1 MIMKK
6 IVILLLA
13 SITLLC
19 ANATD
24 RFYIED
30 FSISAGETR
39 TVSIILE
46 NETAYT
52 AFQTDLYLPAG
63 LTVEQEDGDYIF
75 DLTSRKGRDHN
86 IATQVQADGAIRIMS
101 YSPTIKAYSGNSG
114 ALVTFNV
121 TATEDFTAPTTIQLK
136 NTLLTTKNGVEVAF
150 NDETCN
156 VTSDVVLKD
165 LTGEITFTPGG
176 ESIEL
181 YDYDGVKSTSY
192 DYLDICYSGPEDV
205 EFTIIVNGYDLFK
218 DNFWGEQKSNIKG
231 IKESEPWRE
240 WVEWI
245 DDINGYRID
254 LYGFNAIKHY
264 FDEYDYCGSLEFEV
278 TVHAKG
284 YNEISNST
292 DIVHMIPPYSARDGA
307 DLEVYLTDYE
317 AIIIVSSGT
326 SGRCLLI
333 NEEEVDFQ
341 YYDYGD
347 DYVSESNYYVIDRQ
361 DVSFSVTAQGGA
373 KTMGMDRFV
382 LGEEM
387 TIEVPALNN
396 GVDIIQCGPNG
407 EADNDEENH
416 YAVIKYHGDAGYY
429 VPTDFMIDV
438 NGHVIYCY
446 VGENEGISVLSIDE
460 DILVEWEDE
469 DNENLFNVGPVSYRP
484 NINGLII
491 DLLPF
496 GNIYGGNYDIQSRV
510 TVFQLA
516 EINNYSY
523 YYEHE
528 KSADA
533 HFEYYVPIEAPTIL
547 TQMTNDAVIV
557 NMSSDLE
564 YKKFI
569 VDGEEVLELP
579 YVAGRTNHDYY
590 ITVQAGHSPDSVRW
604 AWTEETTILIP
615 AKDLP
620 ILRGDADGDGNV
632 NISDVAAL
640 IDYLLSGNDAL
651 VPGKPDV
658 DLNGAITIADV
669 TTLID
674 YLLSDRWPGETSF
687 TVNGVTFKLLDIAG
701 GIFSMGATPEQ
712 EEGAHDNEKPV
723 HEVALSP
730 FSMSVTEVTQELWL
744 AVMRTNPS
752 RFSSNLNR
760 PVENVSWN
768 DCQVFIAKLNEL
780 TGQNFRLPTE
790 AEWEFAARGGMNSQG
805 YKYAGSNDLDEV
817 AWYNYNA
824 HAVGSSSPDYGT
836 HAVATKAPNEL
847 GLYDMTG
854 NVWEWCQ
861 DWSGTY
867 SEAQQINPTGP
878 ETGTNRVMRGG
889 GWTNYPSLLRIAARA
904 GYKPTFKG
912 NFTGLRLVL

>member
-1 MIMKK
+1 MKK
-6 IVILLLA
+6 SILFVVMA
-13 SITLLC
+13 IATLC
-19 ANATD
+19 ATATD

-52 AFQTDLYLPAG
+52 AFQTDLYLPAS

-165 LTGEITFTPGG
+165 LTGEITFTQGGHEVLTWEGDG
-176 ESIEL
+176 ESSY
-181 YDYDGVKSTSY
+181 YDTTYEYV
-192 DYLDICYSGPEDV
+192 DICYTGQENVHFS
-205 EFTIIVNGYDLFK
+205 ISVNGYDLFG
-218 DNFWGEQKSNIKG
+218 DDLEDYGLYSVPQ
-231 IKESEPWRE
+231 
-240 WVEWI
+240 WI
-245 DDINGYRID
+245 DELNGYRVNLGGLMPI
-254 LYGFNAIKHY
+254 GG
-264 FDEYDYCGSLEFEV
+264 DEYWYSAHYDFDV
-278 TVHAKG
+278 TVSSSG
-284 YNEISNST
+284 YNSISDISSVDYYLSGDEAWTTIDVETTDFAYIITVNSGL
-292 DIVHMIPPYSARDGA
+292 SQS
-307 DLEVYLTDYE
+307 L
-317 AIIIVSSGT
+317 
-326 SGRCLLI
+326 LLI
-333 NEEEVDFQ
+333 EDQYVEPFYDDDEGMPNSRYVIKRLDESYNIRVRPGCKTRLMPKYVMGKEETLTIPAIESELCIS
-341 YYDYGD
+341 YGD
-347 DYVSESNYYVIDRQ
+347 
-361 DVSFSVTAQGGA
+361 
-373 KTMGMDRFV
+373 
-382 LGEEM
+382 L
-387 TIEVPALNN
+387 
-396 GVDIIQCGPNG
+396 
-407 EADNDEENH
+407 DEENH
-416 YAVIKYHGDAGYY
+416 YILV
-429 VPTDFMIDV
+429 
-438 NGHVIYCY
+438 YCY
-446 VGENEGISVLSIDE
+446 GDHSGYSTSFHV
-460 DILVEWEDE
+460 
-469 DNENLFNVGPVSYRP
+469 
-484 NINGLII
+484 NINGYDIYSDDEWNENYFYI
-491 DLLPF
+491 DLLP
-496 GNIYGGNYDIQSRV
+496 YGGPYGGEYYIQA
-510 TVFQLA
+510 TA
-516 EINNYSY
+516 IIDDY
-523 YYEHE
+523 YTGEHILT
-528 KSADA
+528 ADA

-604 AWTEETTILIP
+604 VWTEEMTILIP
-615 AKDLP
+615 AKEVPL
-620 ILRGDADGDGNV
+620 LRGDVDGDGNV

-651 VPGKPDV
+651 VSGKPDV

-669 TTLID
+669 TSLID

-723 HEVALSP
+723 HQVALSP

-744 AVMRTNPS
+744 AVMGTNPS
-752 RFSSNLNR
+752 KFSSNLNR

-768 DCQVFIAKLNEL
+768 DCQVFIAKLNVL

-790 AEWEFAARGGMNSQG
+790 AEWEFAARGGMNTQG

-878 ETGTNRVMRGG
+878 ETGTTRVMRGG

-912 NFTGLRLVL
+912 NFTGLRLAL

>member
-1 MIMKK
+1 MNVVTTDFCV
-6 IVILLLA
+6 VIFVESEMSNKVLLF
-13 SITLLC
+13 
-19 ANATD
+19 N
-24 RFYIED
+24 
-30 FSISAGETR
+30 GE
-39 TVSIILE
+39 LE
-46 NETAYT
+46 NN
-52 AFQTDLYLPAG
+52 YL
-63 LTVEQEDGDYIF
+63 
-75 DLTSRKGRDHN
+75 
-86 IATQVQADGAIRIMS
+86 
-101 YSPTIKAYSGNSG
+101 
-114 ALVTFNV
+114 
-121 TATEDFTAPTTIQLK
+121 
-136 NTLLTTKNGVEVAF
+136 
-150 NDETCN
+150 
-156 VTSDVVLKD
+156 
-165 LTGEITFTPGG
+165 
-176 ESIEL
+176 
-181 YDYDGVKSTSY
+181 
-192 DYLDICYSGPEDV
+192 LDD
-205 EFTIIVNGYDLFK
+205 
-218 DNFWGEQKSNIKG
+218 
-231 IKESEPWRE
+231 
-240 WVEWI
+240 
-245 DDINGYRID
+245 
-254 LYGFNAIKHY
+254 
-264 FDEYDYCGSLEFEV
+264 
-278 TVHAKG
+278 
-284 YNEISNST
+284 
-292 DIVHMIPPYSARDGA
+292 
-307 DLEVYLTDYE
+307 
-317 AIIIVSSGT
+317 
-326 SGRCLLI
+326 
-333 NEEEVDFQ
+333 
-341 YYDYGD
+341 
-347 DYVSESNYYVIDRQ
+347 YYVIERSDESYYITVQ
-361 DVSFSVTAQGGA
+361 AGS
-373 KTMGMDRFV
+373 KMPLMDYFV
-382 LGEEM
+382 M
-387 TIEVPALNN
+387 TSPETVFVPSINN
-396 GVDIIQCGPNG
+396 RLEIQQCGPNG
-407 EADNDEENH
+407 ETTGEENNH
-416 YAVIKYHGDAGYY
+416 YALIRYYGDSMYY
-429 VPTDFMIDV
+429 
-438 NGHVIYCY
+438 NNY
-446 VGENEGISVLSIDE
+446 N
-460 DILVEWEDE
+460 EDE
-469 DNENLFNVGPVSYRP
+469 DVGIAMSHPCLFDIVINNHHIFSDTFDHSYHNSILVVIDNDTIIVTEDNNMFNYGPISYRP
-484 NINGLII
+484 DIDGFII

-496 GNIYGGNYDIQSRV
+496 DNDYGGNYAIS
-510 TVFQLA
+510 A
-516 EINNYSY
+516 EVLVYDPYCFGDNLFVY
-523 YYEHE
+523 
-528 KSADA
+528 ADA
-533 HFEYYVPIEAPTIL
+533 HFEYYVPIEAPTIA

>member
-1 MIMKK
+1 MKK
-6 IVILLLA
+6 TVLFVVMAIA
-13 SITLLC
+13 TLC
-19 ANATD
+19 AAATD
-24 RFYIED
+24 RLYIED
-30 FSISAGETR
+30 LSISAGETR
-39 TVSIILE
+39 TVSIMLD

-63 LTVEQEDGDYIF
+63 LTVEQEDGDFIF

-86 IATQVQADGAIRIMS
+86 IATQVQSDGAIRIMS
-101 YSPTIKAYSGNSG
+101 YSPTIKTYSGNSG

-121 TATEDFTAPTTIQLK
+121 TATADFSAPSTIQLK
-136 NTLLTTKNGVEVAF
+136 NTLFTTKSGEEISF
-150 NDETCN
+150 NDEICN
-156 VTSDVVLKD
+156 VTSDVILKD
-165 LTGEITFTPGG
+165 LTGEITFTQGG
-176 ESIEL
+176 KEVVTYSDFAEL
-181 YDYDGVKSTSY
+181 LDTTYTTI
-192 DYLDICYSGPEDV
+192 DICYTGPEEV
-205 EFTIIVNGYDLFK
+205 TFSIKVNGVDLF
-218 DNFWGEQKSNIKG
+218 DNSNEDG
-231 IKESEPWRE
+231 YDFTDVPQ
-240 WVEWI
+240 WI
-245 DDINGYRID
+245 DDINGYRIQ
-254 LYGFNAIKHY
+254 LR
-264 FDEYDYCGSLEFEV
+264 ELV
-278 TVHAKG
+278 
-284 YNEISNST
+284 
-292 DIVHMIPPYSARDGA
+292 
-307 DLEVYLTDYE
+307 
-317 AIIIVSSGT
+317 
-326 SGRCLLI
+326 LLG
-333 NEEEVDFQ
+333 
-341 YYDYGD
+341 GD
-347 DYVSESNYYVIDRQ
+347 DYGYSANYNFEVKVHANGYNDLFNIENIDYYTPGPTPTLDGMEYSEFGIKIYIDSELSRVCLLVNGEEEECYSDDWESPFYYIVERYDHDYDVSIQPGNKTSMMDFYLMGEEYTITVPAINCGILIQQCDSWGYDEKKSES
-361 DVSFSVTAQGGA
+361 VT
-373 KTMGMDRFV
+373 
-382 LGEEM
+382 
-387 TIEVPALNN
+387 
-396 GVDIIQCGPNG
+396 
-407 EADNDEENH
+407 DEGDH
-416 YAVIKYHGDAGYY
+416 YASIQFYGDAVSSSCVDKWEITINGYQITY
-429 VPTDFMIDV
+429 YPDQKSDDYIVFTNP
-438 NGHVIYCY
+438 
-446 VGENEGISVLSIDE
+446 
-460 DILVEWEDE
+460 E
-469 DNENLFNVGPVSYRP
+469 DNLFV
-484 NINGLII
+484 I

-496 GNIYGGNYDIQSRV
+496 GEPNGGEYFIQATAIIYD
-510 TVFQLA
+510 
-516 EINNYSY
+516 SY
-523 YYEHE
+523 TGEHILT
-528 KSADA
+528 ADA
-533 HFEYYVPIEAPTIL
+533 HLEYYVPIEAPTIV

-604 AWTEETTILIP
+604 AWTEEMTILIP

-744 AVMRTNPS
+744 AVMGTNPS

-780 TGQNFRLPTE
+780 SGQNFRLPTE
-790 AEWEFAARGGMNSQG
+790 AEWEFAARGGMNTQG

-912 NFTGLRLVL
+912 NFTGFRLAL